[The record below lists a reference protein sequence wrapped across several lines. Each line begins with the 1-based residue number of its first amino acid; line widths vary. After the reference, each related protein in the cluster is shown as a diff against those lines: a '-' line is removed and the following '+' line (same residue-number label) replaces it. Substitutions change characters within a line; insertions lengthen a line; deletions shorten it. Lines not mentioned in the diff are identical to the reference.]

1 METAFVTK
9 MDSET
14 VKSYYRT
21 PSVLAHYTR
30 ATTGIG
36 LWLSE
41 RIAFT
46 RLFQKRAHI
55 LEVGTGTGRI
65 SLALERLGYENIT
78 AVDLSEAMIGQAL
91 RIVEASKG
99 SIVKF
104 SVADAC
110 NLPFEDCSF
119 DGAIFGFN
127 GMMQIPRRAA
137 RRKAM
142 SEIFRV
148 MKPGAHFV
156 FTTHD
161 RDNPHHRKYWEDQA
175 RLWETGLQD
184 PCLEDFGD
192 RYEETPMGMLF
203 IHIPI
208 RSEIKEDITASG
220 FKYESDTPRS
230 LLANE
235 NAEVREFSDDCR
247 FWIVRKP
254 RNDAVA
260 E

>member
-1 METAFVTK
+1 MEAFSVTK

-14 VKSYYRT
+14 IKAYYRT
-21 PSVLAHYTR
+21 PSVLDHYTR

-41 RIAFT
+41 KIAFT
-46 RLFQKRAHI
+46 KLFHKRMQL

-65 SLALERLGYENIT
+65 SFALEHLGYENLT

-99 SIVKF
+99 SIVRF

-110 NLPFEDCSF
+110 DLPFDDESF

-127 GMMQIPRRAA
+127 GMMQIPRRES
-137 RRKAM
+137 RRQAM
-142 SEIFRV
+142 KEIFRV
-148 MKPGAHFV
+148 LRPGSHFV

-161 RDNPHHRKYWEDQA
+161 RDNPHHRKFWEQQA
-175 RLWETGLQD
+175 KLWADGRQN
-184 PCLEDFGD
+184 PSLEDFGD

-203 IHIPI
+203 IHIPV
-208 RSEIKEDITASG
+208 RSEIREDITAAG

-254 RNDAVA
+254 KDMYA

>member
-1 METAFVTK
+1 
-9 MDSET
+9 MDTET
-14 VKSYYRT
+14 VKAYYRT
-21 PSVLAHYTR
+21 PSVLDHYTR

-46 RLFQKRAHI
+46 RLFNRRSPL

-65 SLALERLGYENIT
+65 ALALEKLGYDNIS

-91 RIVEASKG
+91 RIIESGHG
-99 SIVKF
+99 STVKF

-110 NLPFEDCSF
+110 ALHFESEIF
-119 DGAIFGFN
+119 EGAIFGFN
-127 GMMQIPRRAA
+127 GMMQIPGRANRRQ
-137 RRKAM
+137 AM
-142 SEIFRV
+142 KEVFRV
-148 MKPGAHFV
+148 LKPGGHFI

-161 RDNPHHRKYWEDQA
+161 RENPHHREFWAEQERIWA
-175 RLWETGLQD
+175 RGEQD
-184 PCLEDFGD
+184 AQLEDFGD
-192 RYEETPMGMLF
+192 RYEETPLGMLF
-203 IHIPI
+203 IHIPSKPEI
-208 RSEIKEDITASG
+208 REDIEAAG
-220 FKYESDTPRS
+220 FQYESDTPRS

-235 NAEVREFSDDCR
+235 NAEVRDFSDDCR

-254 RNDAVA
+254 RTTLG

>member
-1 METAFVTK
+1 MSTALIAK

-14 VKSYYRT
+14 VKAYYRT
-21 PSVLAHYTR
+21 SSVLDHYTR

-46 RLFQKRAHI
+46 KLFSKRARL
-55 LEVGTGTGRI
+55 LEIGTGTGRI
-65 SLALERLGYENIT
+65 ALALEKLGYENLT

-99 SIVKF
+99 SLVKF

-110 NLPFEDCSF
+110 NLPFSDESF
-119 DGAIFGFN
+119 DGVIFGFN
-127 GMMQIPRRAA
+127 GMMQIPGREL

-142 SEIFRV
+142 REICRV
-148 MKPGAHFV
+148 LTPGARFI

-161 RDNPHHRKYWEDQA
+161 RDNPHHRKYWEEQSH
-175 RLWETGLQD
+175 LWAAGLRD

-192 RYEETPMGMLF
+192 RYEETPLGMLF

-208 RSEIKEDITASG
+208 RSEIKEDITATG

-254 RNDAVA
+254 IVSLF

>member
-1 METAFVTK
+1 MGASFVAK

-14 VKSYYRT
+14 VKAYYRT

-41 RIAFT
+41 KIAFT
-46 RLFQKRAHI
+46 KLFNKRARL
-55 LEVGTGTGRI
+55 LEIGTGTGRI
-65 SLALERLGYENIT
+65 SLAMERLGYESLT

-99 SIVKF
+99 SVVKF

-110 NLPFEDCSF
+110 NLPFKNESF

-127 GMMQIPRRAA
+127 GMMQIPGRES

-142 SEIFRV
+142 NEIFRV
-148 MKPGAHFV
+148 LAPGARFV

-161 RDNPHHRKYWEDQA
+161 RDNPHHRKYWEEQA
-175 RLWETGLQD
+175 RLWDAGLRD
-184 PCLEDFGD
+184 PYLEDFGD

-203 IHIPI
+203 IHIPV
-208 RSEIKEDITASG
+208 RSEIKEDIAASG

-254 RNDAVA
+254 KDTFA